1 MKQVSLSEFNPY
13 LTEQLGQPYVWGGQH
28 LKLTPQNYV
37 SVITKRETD
46 EQHRA
51 DAIAYCKAKF
61 DKGATV
67 LYAYDCSG
75 LGMYYLQNVTKTLP
89 HDLNAN
95 GMKGLCDA
103 ADAPKCGYWV
113 FRLNDLGRATHIGY
127 MVSDGEV
134 IHAKGRAY
142 GVVRERFK
150 ASYWHWVGKPRCV
163 DFEEPEPVP
172 EPVPE
177 HGYVIKVRGSVRVRD
192 GNGVLHK
199 KIATVKNCRLPYL
212 GQADETPYWYMT
224 IVNGKQGYITSNPK
238 YTSIVEAVY

>member
-1 MKQVSLSEFNPY
+1 MKQVSLSEFNYY

-95 GMKGLCDA
+95 GMKGLCDK

-113 FRLNDLGRATHIGY
+113 FRLNDSGRATHIGY

-172 EPVPE
+172 ES
-177 HGYVIKVRGSVRVRD
+177 GYVIKVRGSVRVRN
-192 GNGVLHK
+192 GNGILHK
-199 KIATVKNCRLPYL
+199 TIAIVRNCTLPYL
-212 GQADETPYWYMT
+212 GQDSEKPNWYIT
-224 IVNGKQGYITSNPK
+224 QVDGVQGWITSNPK
-238 YTSIVEAVY
+238 YTEIVEVVL